1 MSIHDDLLKAIAYG
15 NNIEVKQALEK
26 GADPNYNIHGT
37 PPLFLALYK
46 NKMDIFFTL
55 LEHPDIDI
63 NQTNDGGFTLLSEC
77 FEQNNDDLID
87 LLLDKD
93 LFLTKINRK
102 GEYPIHEA
110 INYNKLDVVKK
121 MLTAKPRLV
130 NLTTLRGDTP
140 FIMASKTAN
149 EPLMDILYAFKPDL
163 SIKNLMEKSAYDYLS
178 KKGLNHL
185 IERYSQKT
193 NVEEAPN
200 TTESILANEKHES
213 KAPDIEPLNSPLSS
227 IKSRRKK

>member
-15 NNIEVKQALEK
+15 NDSEVKQALRD

-55 LEHPDIDI
+55 LAHPDVDI

-77 FEQNNDDLID
+77 FEQNNNELID

-93 LFLTKINRK
+93 LFLMKINRK

-110 INYNKLDVVKK
+110 INYGKIDVVKK
-121 MLTAKPRLV
+121 MLTAKPYLI
-130 NLTTLRGDTP
+130 NYTTLRGDTP
-140 FIMASKTAN
+140 FIMAAKTAN
-149 EPLMDILYAFKPDL
+149 ETLMDMLYAFKPDL
-163 SIKNLMEKSAYDYLS
+163 LVKNTMNKSAIDYLS

-185 IERYSQKT
+185 IERYSIK
-193 NVEEAPN
+193 EEN
-200 TTESILANEKHES
+200 ELITEKDFSLKENLKKE
-213 KAPDIEPLNSPLSS
+213 DISLEEPLNSPLSS

>member
-15 NNIEVKQALEK
+15 NDSEVRLALEN

-55 LEHPDIDI
+55 LAHPDIDI

-87 LLLDKD
+87 LLLGKD
-93 LFLTKINRK
+93 LFLMKINRK

-110 INYNKLDVVKK
+110 INYNKLDVVQK
-121 MLTAKPRLV
+121 MLIAKPRLV
-130 NLTTLRGDTP
+130 NLSTSRGDTP
-140 FIMASKTAN
+140 FIMAAKVAN
-149 EPLMDILYAFKPDL
+149 EPLMDILYTFNPDL
-163 SIKNLMEKSAYDYLS
+163 SIKNVMGKSVFDYLS

-185 IERYSQKT
+185 TERYSQKV
-193 NVEEAPN
+193 NVEVEGYA
-200 TTESILANEKHES
+200 SEKVLDLEKE
-213 KAPDIEPLNSPLSS
+213 KAPDKEPSNSPLSS

>member
-15 NNIEVKQALEK
+15 DDSEVKQALQD

-55 LEHPDIDI
+55 LAHPDIDI

-77 FEQNNDDLID
+77 FEQNNNDLID

-93 LFLTKINRK
+93 LFLMKINRN

-110 INYNKLDVVKK
+110 IKYGKTDIVKK
-121 MLTAKPRLV
+121 MLTAKPHLI

-140 FIMASKTAN
+140 FIMAAKIAN
-149 EPLMDILYAFKPDL
+149 EPLMDTLYAFKPDL
-163 SIKNLMEKSAYDYLS
+163 SMKNSMAKSAIDYLR

-185 IERYSQKT
+185 VERYS
-193 NVEEAPN
+193 
-200 TTESILANEKHES
+200 ILNKEDNIIEKEVILEQDV
-213 KAPDIEPLNSPLSS
+213 KKEDILYEEPLSSPLSS

>member
-15 NNIEVKQALEK
+15 NDSEVRQALEN

-46 NKMDIFFTL
+46 NKVDIFFTL
-55 LEHPDIDI
+55 LAHPDIDI

-77 FEQNNDDLID
+77 FEQNNEDLIN
-87 LLLDKD
+87 LLLGKD
-93 LFLTKINRK
+93 LFLMKINRK

-110 INYNKLDVVKK
+110 INYNKLDVVQK
-121 MLTAKPRLV
+121 MLTANPRLV
-130 NLTTLRGDTP
+130 NLSTSRGDTP
-140 FIMASKTAN
+140 FIMAAKVAN
-149 EPLMDILYAFKPDL
+149 EPLMDILYTFNPDL
-163 SIKNLMEKSAYDYLS
+163 SIKNVMGKSVFDYLS

-185 IERYSQKT
+185 TERYSQKV
-193 NVEEAPN
+193 NVE
-200 TTESILANEKHES
+200 TEDVSENILAVEKE
-213 KAPDIEPLNSPLSS
+213 KAPDKEPLNSPLSS